1 MKKIFYILSVF
12 MLCVSIQHVVHSQS
26 DAPELSS
33 DCLEERK
40 IRDEKYVKN
49 IIQDIKSTFNL
60 NIDEHSFL
68 EVSKRDLKA
77 AHLMY
82 DGKENDSYYNSLTK
96 IYDSGGFSE
105 QPSLFVTA
113 QEAFLLYKEKDNINV
128 MKHLNLDVEKGE
140 WVVIKTK
147 KKKGKKV
154 KFKPL
159 QCEKDYLKKRNEYHN
174 LK

>member
-1 MKKIFYILSVF
+1 MKKTFYILSVF

-26 DAPELSS
+26 DAPRLSS

-40 IRDEKYVKN
+40 IRDEKYMKN

-60 NIDEHSFL
+60 NIDEHSFW
-68 EVSKRDLKA
+68 EVSKRDLEA

-82 DGKENDSYYNSLTK
+82 GGKENDSYYNSLTK
-96 IYDSGGFSE
+96 IYDSGGFRE

-113 QEAFLLYKEKDNINV
+113 QEAFLLYREKDNINV

>member
-1 MKKIFYILSVF
+1 MKKTFYILSVF
-12 MLCVSIQHVVHSQS
+12 ILCVSIQHVVHSQS
-26 DAPELSS
+26 DVLRLSS
-33 DCLEERK
+33 DCLEEGK

-68 EVSKRDLKA
+68 EVSKRDLEA

-82 DGKENDSYYNSLTK
+82 GGKENDSYYNSLTK

-105 QPSLFVTA
+105 QPSLFVRA
-113 QEAFLLYKEKDNINV
+113 QEAFLLYKEKDNTNV
-128 MKHLNLDVEKGE
+128 MKRLKLDVEKGE
-140 WVVIKTK
+140 WLVIKTK

-159 QCEKDYLKKRNEYHN
+159 QCEKDYMKKRNE
-174 LK
+174 